1 MLLQSGIMEGYMVI
15 KVYEDA
21 QAYLKEN
28 ESILLKNEAV
38 SQLVLYNA
46 YQNLEVTKSD
56 KCIFGVV
63 IDEERPMLHFCN
75 VASKK
80 MVIYTQDIVKE
91 SIGPAT
97 DLLADYMVSNNI
109 IISGLIAKHEVCQAY
124 IEKYQ
129 KSVDCTFLETLEM
142 DIMEIRNVNDIKPVE
157 GSHRLAL
164 IDEVKMITDWMID
177 FQMEALASE
186 INYETALNKATRLI
200 VESRVYVYEDAD
212 KRPVTM
218 ATVSRQLVHGVAFN
232 YVYTPEEFRGKGYAV
247 ANIYYM
253 TKEYLAQGNEFC
265 TLFVDRKNPV
275 SCRAYEKVGFQALE
289 NNYEY
294 TLIPA

>member
-1 MLLQSGIMEGYMVI
+1 MVI
-15 KVYEDA
+15 KEYEDA

-38 SQLVLYNA
+38 SQLILYNA
-46 YQNLEVTKSD
+46 YQNLEVAKSD

-63 IDEERPMLHFCN
+63 IDEERPLLHFCN
-75 VASKK
+75 VAPKK
-80 MVIYTQDIVKE
+80 MAIYTQDIAKE
-91 SIGPAT
+91 SIGPAAN
-97 DLLADYMVSNNI
+97 LLADYMVSNHI
-109 IISGLIAKHEVCQAY
+109 IFSGLIAKQEVCQAY

-157 GSHRLAL
+157 GTHRLAV

-177 FQMEALASE
+177 FQIEALASE
-186 INYETALNKATRLI
+186 INYETALNRATRLI
-200 VESRVYVYEDAD
+200 VENKVYVYEDTD

-218 ATVSRQLVHGVAFN
+218 AVVSRQLVHGVAFN

-253 TKEYLAQGNEFC
+253 TKEYLTQGNEFC
-265 TLFVDRKNPV
+265 TLFVDSKNPI
-275 SCRAYEKVGFQALE
+275 SCRAYEKVGYQALE